1 MERLP
6 DWQIALRRL
15 DMEPSRYLFIYVGAA
30 SLMGFMTGAL
40 LMLLGL
46 FPGFFGV
53 LVTLVFTA
61 ISAGAAI
68 VFPLLEVKKSANK
81 IEKEMHMFVTRMG
94 ILSLGEVGARSMF
107 DILRQMG
114 DYGELAQEVKRIE
127 TLVDKWHTALP
138 EASRIVGQQS
148 PSPLFADFLDRMAF
162 SIEAGQPIDIFM
174 KAEQET
180 IAEEYNTLYDMR
192 LESVDSLRDIFV
204 SLSTA
209 GLFALVVA
217 GIHLVLFQTGTL
229 DDESIVIIS
238 RIRFLIMS
246 AFFFILIQAGCMF
259 GFRAIIPD
267 DPVFSRDDFET
278 PYRLLF
284 GRAWVYS
291 GIAMIVVAI
300 PSFLGIFIFW
310 EDITAEWDKYALFL
324 VAIPLTPLLFPGII
338 EQREEGLVK
347 KRDYMY
353 PGFIRALGGTA
364 QARSAEPSATIK
376 ALRGI
381 DFGRLDECISR
392 LESRLSTRIDSER
405 AWDYFSAETNSAVIS
420 RFNRIYIEGAQS
432 SGEPAATADM
442 VSKST
447 TNMLS
452 LRRRRGLSASTMWG
466 TSLGLL
472 IATITSLNIT
482 IYIVRGL
489 GESISGVASG
499 LTDVD
504 LTSVTEGAAGFG
516 LPALDDNTV
525 IEQNIYLF
533 KVVISILIILQ
544 ILIMSAIGN
553 RLRGGGWSTT
563 IGQGVQMLWLSAI
576 VSFITSMILDW
587 SSGLFGI
594 GS

>member
-46 FPGFFGV
+46 FPGFFGI

-576 VSFITSMILDW
+576 VSFITSIILDW

>member
-53 LVTLVFTA
+53 LVTLAFTA

-209 GLFALVVA
+209 GLLALVVA

-229 DDESIVIIS
+229 DDESIVVIS

-376 ALRGI
+376 ALRVI

>member
-15 DMEPSRYLFIYVGAA
+15 DMEPSRYLFLYVGSA
-30 SLMGFMTGAL
+30 SLMGFITGIL
-40 LMLLGL
+40 LMILGL
-46 FPGFFGV
+46 FTGIFGII
-53 LVTLVFTA
+53 VTLIFTG
-61 ISAGAAI
+61 ISAGAAV
-68 VFPLLEVKKSANK
+68 VFPLLEVRKSANK

-229 DDESIVIIS
+229 EDESILVIS
-238 RIRFLIMS
+238 RIRFLLMS
-246 AFFFILIQAGCMF
+246 AFLFIVIQAGCMF

-267 DPVFSRDDFET
+267 DPVFARDEFET

-284 GRAWVYS
+284 GRTWVYS
-291 GIAMIVVAI
+291 GIAMAAVAV
-300 PSFLGIFIFW
+300 PSIFALFFFW
-310 EDITAEWDKYALFL
+310 SDITAGWDKYALFV

-364 QARSAEPSATIK
+364 QARSAEPSATIR

-381 DFGRLDECISR
+381 DFGRLDDCISR

-525 IEQNIYLF
+525 IDQNIYLF

-563 IGQGVQMLWLSAI
+563 VGQGVQMLWLSAI
-576 VSFITSMILDW
+576 VSLITSLILDW

-594 GS
+594 GG

>member
-15 DMEPSRYLFIYVGAA
+15 DMEPSRYLFVYVGAA

-68 VFPLLEVKKSANK
+68 VFPLLEVRKSANK

-576 VSFITSMILDW
+576 VSFITSIILDW

>member
-381 DFGRLDECISR
+381 YFGRLDECISR
-392 LESRLSTRIDSER
+392 VESRLSTRIDSER

-576 VSFITSMILDW
+576 VSFITSIILDW

>member
-15 DMEPSRYLFIYVGAA
+15 DMEPSRYLFLYVGSA
-30 SLMGFMTGAL
+30 SLMGFITGIL
-40 LMLLGL
+40 LMILGL
-46 FPGFFGV
+46 FTGIFGII
-53 LVTLVFTA
+53 VTLIFTG
-61 ISAGAAI
+61 ISASAAV
-68 VFPLLEVKKSANK
+68 VFPLLEVRKSANK

-229 DDESIVIIS
+229 EDESILVIS
-238 RIRFLIMS
+238 RIRFLLMS
-246 AFFFILIQAGCMF
+246 AFLFIVIQAGCMF

-267 DPVFSRDDFET
+267 DPVFARDEFET

-284 GRAWVYS
+284 GRTWVYS
-291 GIAMIVVAI
+291 AIGMAAVAI
-300 PSFLGIFIFW
+300 PSILGLFIFW
-310 EDITAEWDKYALFL
+310 SDITAEWDKYALFL

-364 QARSAEPSATIK
+364 QARSAEPSATIR

-381 DFGRLDECISR
+381 DFGRLDDCISR

-504 LTSVTEGAAGFG
+504 LSSVTEGAAGFG

-525 IEQNIYLF
+525 IDQNIYLF

-563 IGQGVQMLWLSAI
+563 LGQGVQMLWLSAI
-576 VSFITSMILDW
+576 VSLITSLILDW

-594 GS
+594 GG

>member
-15 DMEPSRYLFIYVGAA
+15 DMEPSRYLTLYVGSAA
-30 SLMGFMTGAL
+30 LMGFITGLL
-40 LMLLGL
+40 LMLIGL
-46 FPGFFGV
+46 FTGFFGLIV
-53 LVTLVFTA
+53 IVVFTL
-61 ISAGAAI
+61 ISSSAAI
-68 VFPLLEVKKSANK
+68 VYPLLEVKKSANK

-127 TLVDKWHTALP
+127 ILVDKWHTALP
-138 EASRIVGQQS
+138 EASRIIGQQS

-217 GIHLVLFQTGTL
+217 GIHLVLFQTGSL
-229 DDESIVIIS
+229 EDEPILVLS

-246 AFFFILIQAGCMF
+246 ALLFVFIQAGCMF

-278 PYRLLF
+278 PFRLLF
-284 GRAWVYS
+284 NRSWIYS
-291 GIAMIVVAI
+291 SVAMIAISI
-300 PSFLGIFIFW
+300 PSVLFLILFW
-310 EDITAEWDKYALFL
+310 SDISSEWDKYALFVL
-324 VAIPLTPLLFPGII
+324 AVPLTPLLFPGVI
-338 EQREEGLVK
+338 EQREENQVN
-347 KRDYMY
+347 KRDQMY

-364 QARSAEPSATIK
+364 QARSAEPSATIR

-392 LESRLSTRIDSER
+392 LESRLSTRINSER

-442 VSKST
+442 VSKSA

-499 LTDVD
+499 MTDID
-504 LTSVTEGAAGFG
+504 LTSVTDGAAGFG
-516 LPALDDNTV
+516 LPALDDNAV

-533 KVVISILIILQ
+533 KVVISALIILQ
-544 ILIMSAIGN
+544 IIILSAIGN

-563 IGQGVQMLWLSAI
+563 LGQGVQMLWLSAI
-576 VSFITSMILDW
+576 VSFLTSLMLDW

>member
-15 DMEPSRYLFIYVGAA
+15 DMEPSRYLLFFVGSAA
-30 SLMGFMTGAL
+30 IMGFFTGLSLMII
-40 LMLLGL
+40 GL
-46 FPGFFGV
+46 FSGIFGLIV
-53 LVTLVFTA
+53 IITFTFL
-61 ISAGAAI
+61 SSGAAI
-68 VFPLLEVKKSANK
+68 IYPLLEVRKSANK

-127 TLVDKWHTALP
+127 ILVDKWHTALP

-174 KAEQET
+174 RAEQET

-217 GIHLVLFQTGTL
+217 GIHLVLFQTGNV
-229 DDESIVIIS
+229 DDEAILILS
-238 RIRFLIMS
+238 RIRFLLIS
-246 AFFFILIQAGCMF
+246 GLLFVVIQAGCMF

-278 PYRLLF
+278 PFRLLF
-284 GRAWVYS
+284 NRSWIYS
-291 GIAMIVVAI
+291 SLAMIAISI
-300 PSFLGIFIFW
+300 PSLLFLVIFW
-310 EDITAEWDKYALFL
+310 SNISAEWDKYALL
-324 VAIPLTPLLFPGII
+324 VLAVPLSPLLFPGII
-338 EQREEGLVK
+338 EQREEKLVN
-347 KRDYMY
+347 KRDQMY

-364 QARSAEPSATIK
+364 QARSAEPSATIR

-381 DFGRLDECISR
+381 DFGRLDESISR
-392 LESRLSTRIDSER
+392 LESRLSTRINSER

-442 VSKST
+442 VSKSA

-499 LTDVD
+499 MTDVD
-504 LTSVTEGAAGFG
+504 LSSVTDGAAGFG
-516 LPALDDNTV
+516 LPALEDNAA

-533 KVVISILIILQ
+533 KVIISILIILQ
-544 ILIMSAIGN
+544 IIILSAIGN

-563 IGQGVQMLWLSAI
+563 LGQGVQMLWLSAI
-576 VSFITSMILDW
+576 VSFLTSLMLDW

-594 GS
+594 GG

>member
-15 DMEPSRYLFIYVGAA
+15 DMEPSRYLFLYVGSA
-30 SLMGFMTGAL
+30 SLMGFITGIL
-40 LMLLGL
+40 LMILGL
-46 FPGFFGV
+46 FTGIFGII
-53 LVTLVFTA
+53 VTLIFTG
-61 ISAGAAI
+61 ISAGAAV
-68 VFPLLEVKKSANK
+68 VFPLLEVRKSANK

-229 DDESIVIIS
+229 EDESILVIS
-238 RIRFLIMS
+238 RIRFLLMS
-246 AFFFILIQAGCMF
+246 AFLFIVIQAGCMF

-267 DPVFSRDDFET
+267 DPVFARDEFET

-284 GRAWVYS
+284 GRTWVYS
-291 GIAMIVVAI
+291 GIAMAAVAV
-300 PSFLGIFIFW
+300 PSIFALFIFW
-310 EDITAEWDKYALFL
+310 SDITAGWDKYALFV

-364 QARSAEPSATIK
+364 QARSAEPSATIR

-381 DFGRLDECISR
+381 DFGRLDDCISR

-525 IEQNIYLF
+525 IDQNIYLF

-563 IGQGVQMLWLSAI
+563 VGQGVQMLWLSAI
-576 VSFITSMILDW
+576 VSFITSLILDW

-594 GS
+594 GG

>member
-15 DMEPSRYLFIYVGAA
+15 DMEPSRYLFLYVGSA
-30 SLMGFMTGAL
+30 SLMGFITGIL
-40 LMLLGL
+40 LMILGL
-46 FPGFFGV
+46 FTGIFGII
-53 LVTLVFTA
+53 VTLIFTG
-61 ISAGAAI
+61 ISAGAAV
-68 VFPLLEVKKSANK
+68 VFPLLEVRKSANK

-229 DDESIVIIS
+229 EDESILVIS
-238 RIRFLIMS
+238 RIRFLLMS
-246 AFFFILIQAGCMF
+246 AFLFIVIQAGCMF

-267 DPVFSRDDFET
+267 DPVFARDEFET

-284 GRAWVYS
+284 GRTWVYS
-291 GIAMIVVAI
+291 GIAMAAVAV
-300 PSFLGIFIFW
+300 PSIFALFFFW
-310 EDITAEWDKYALFL
+310 SDITAGWDKYALFV

-364 QARSAEPSATIK
+364 QARSAEPSATIR

-381 DFGRLDECISR
+381 DFGRLDDCISR

-504 LTSVTEGAAGFG
+504 LSSVTEGAAGFG

-525 IEQNIYLF
+525 IDQNIYLF

-563 IGQGVQMLWLSAI
+563 VGQGVQMLWLSAI
-576 VSFITSMILDW
+576 VSFITSLILDW

-594 GS
+594 GG

>member
-1 MERLP
+1 MPE
-6 DWQIALRRL
+6 WQIALRRL
-15 DMEPSRYLFIYVGAA
+15 DMEPSKYLALYVGSAA
-30 SLMGFMTGAL
+30 LMGLFAGLL
-40 LMLLGL
+40 LMFTGL
-46 FPGFFGV
+46 FTGFIGIF
-53 LVTLVFTA
+53 LSLFLAIICSFAALVFP
-61 ISAGAAI
+61 I
-68 VFPLLEVKKSANK
+68 LEVRKSANK
-81 IEKEMHMFVTRMG
+81 IEKEMHMFITRMG
-94 ILSLGEVGARSMF
+94 ILSLGEVGAKSMF
-107 DILRQMG
+107 AILRQMG

-174 KAEQET
+174 RAEQET

-204 SLSTA
+204 SLTTA

-229 DDESIVIIS
+229 DDEAIVVIS
-238 RIRFLIMS
+238 RLRFLIIS
-246 AFFFILIQAGCMF
+246 ALFFVGIQTGCMF

-267 DPVFSRDDFET
+267 DPVFARDELDT
-278 PYRLLF
+278 PYRLFF
-284 GRAWVYS
+284 GRSWIYS
-291 GIAMIVVAI
+291 GLGIVAFAI
-300 PSFLGIFIFW
+300 PSILSIILFW
-310 EDITAEWDKYALFL
+310 TEITAEWDKYALFIF
-324 VAIPLTPLLFPGII
+324 AIPLTPLLFPGII
-338 EQREEGLVK
+338 EQREEGQVN

-364 QARSAEPSATIK
+364 QARSAEPSATIR

-381 DFGRLDECISR
+381 DFGRLDQCINR
-392 LESRLSTRIDSER
+392 LEARLSTRIDSER

-442 VSKST
+442 VSKSA

-452 LRRRRGLSASTMWG
+452 LRRRRGLSAATMWG

-489 GESISGVASG
+489 GSSISGVASG
-499 LTDVD
+499 MGDID
-504 LTSVTEGAAGFG
+504 LGSVASGAAGFG

-525 IEQNIYLF
+525 IEQNIYFF
-533 KVVISILIILQ
+533 KVIISFLILSQIFIL
-544 ILIMSAIGN
+544 SAIGN

-563 IGQGVQMLWLSAI
+563 FGQAVQMLWLSAI
-576 VSFITSMILDW
+576 VSFLTSLMLGW
-587 SSGLFGI
+587 SSGIFGI
-594 GS
+594 DG

>member
-15 DMEPSRYLFIYVGAA
+15 DMEPSRYLTLYVGSAA
-30 SLMGFMTGAL
+30 LMGFITGLL
-40 LMLLGL
+40 LMLIGL
-46 FPGFFGV
+46 FTGFFGLIV
-53 LVTLVFTA
+53 IVVFTL
-61 ISAGAAI
+61 ISSSAAI
-68 VFPLLEVKKSANK
+68 VYPLLEVKKSANK

-127 TLVDKWHTALP
+127 ILVDKWHTALP
-138 EASRIVGQQS
+138 EASRIIGQQS

-217 GIHLVLFQTGTL
+217 GIHLVLFQTGSL
-229 DDESIVIIS
+229 EDEPILVLS

-246 AFFFILIQAGCMF
+246 ALLFVFIQAGCMF

-278 PYRLLF
+278 PFRLLF
-284 GRAWVYS
+284 NRSWIYS
-291 GIAMIVVAI
+291 TVAMIAISI
-300 PSFLGIFIFW
+300 PSVLFLILFW
-310 EDITAEWDKYALFL
+310 SDISSEWDKYALFVL
-324 VAIPLTPLLFPGII
+324 AVPLTPLLFPGVI
-338 EQREEGLVK
+338 EQREENQVN
-347 KRDYMY
+347 KRDQMY

-364 QARSAEPSATIK
+364 QARSAEPSATIR

-392 LESRLSTRIDSER
+392 LESRLSTRINSER

-442 VSKST
+442 VSKSA

-499 LTDVD
+499 MTDID
-504 LTSVTEGAAGFG
+504 LSSVTDGAAGFG
-516 LPALDDNTV
+516 LPALDDNAV

-533 KVVISILIILQ
+533 KVVISALIILQ
-544 ILIMSAIGN
+544 IIILSAIGN

-563 IGQGVQMLWLSAI
+563 LGQGVQMLWLSAI
-576 VSFITSMILDW
+576 VSFLTSLMLDW

>member
-1 MERLP
+1 MERMP
-6 DWQIALRRL
+6 EWQIALKRL
-15 DMEPSRYLFIYVGAA
+15 DMDPSRYLTVYVGSAA
-30 SLMGFMTGAL
+30 LMGLFTGLL
-40 LMLLGL
+40 LMLIGL
-46 FPGFFGV
+46 FTGFFGIFI
-53 LVTLVFTA
+53 LFFFSI
-61 ISAGAAI
+61 ISAGAAL
-68 VFPLLEVKKSANK
+68 VFPILEVRKSANK

-127 TLVDKWHTALP
+127 VLVDKWHTALP

-174 KAEQET
+174 RAEQET

-217 GIHLVLFQTGTL
+217 GIHLVLFQVGTL
-229 DDESIVIIS
+229 EDEPILLIS
-238 RIRFLIMS
+238 RLRFLLMS
-246 AFFFILIQAGCMF
+246 AFIFILIQAGCMF

-267 DPVFSRDDFET
+267 DPVFARDEFET
-278 PYRLLF
+278 PFRLLF
-284 GRAWVYS
+284 GRSWIYS
-291 GIAMIVVAI
+291 SAAMIFIAV
-300 PSFLGIFIFW
+300 PSILFTFVFW
-310 EDITAEWDKYALFL
+310 TEISTEWDKYALFL
-324 VAIPLTPLLFPGII
+324 LAVPLSPLLFPGII
-338 EQREEGLVK
+338 EQREEGLVN

-442 VSKST
+442 VSKSA

-489 GESISGVASG
+489 GSSISGVASG
-499 LTDVD
+499 MSDID
-504 LTSVTEGAAGFG
+504 LSSVTDGAAGFG

-525 IEQNIYLF
+525 IDQNIYLF
-533 KVVISILIILQ
+533 KVVISFLIILQ
-544 ILIMSAIGN
+544 ILILSAIGN

-563 IGQGVQMLWLSAI
+563 LGQGVQMLWLSAI
-576 VSFITSMILDW
+576 VSFLTAIILDW
-587 SSGLFGI
+587 SSGIFGI
-594 GS
+594 EG

>member
-15 DMEPSRYLFIYVGAA
+15 DMEPSRYLFLYVGSA
-30 SLMGFMTGAL
+30 SMMGFVTG
-40 LMLLGL
+40 LMLMILGL
-46 FPGFFGV
+46 FTGIFGII
-53 LVTLVFTA
+53 VTIVFMV

-68 VFPLLEVKKSANK
+68 VFPLLEVRKSANK

-127 TLVDKWHTALP
+127 VLVDKWHTALP

-229 DDESIVIIS
+229 EDESIQVLS

-246 AFFFILIQAGCMF
+246 AFLFILIQAGCMF

-284 GRAWVYS
+284 GRTWVYA
-291 GIAMIVVAI
+291 GIAMIVVAV
-300 PSFLGIFIFW
+300 PSIIGLFLFW
-310 EDITAEWDKYALFL
+310 PEITAEWDKYALFV
-324 VAIPLTPLLFPGII
+324 VAIPLTPLLFPGIV

-364 QARSAEPSATIK
+364 QARSAEPSATIR

-381 DFGRLDECISR
+381 DFGRLDDCISR

-499 LTDVD
+499 LSTTD
-504 LTSVTEGAAGFG
+504 LSSVTDGAAGFG

-563 IGQGVQMLWLSAI
+563 IGQGIQMLWLSAI
-576 VSFITSMILDW
+576 VSFFTSLILDW

>member
-15 DMEPSRYLFIYVGAA
+15 DMEPSRYLFLYVGSA
-30 SLMGFMTGAL
+30 SLMGFITGVL
-40 LMLLGL
+40 LMILGL
-46 FPGFFGV
+46 FTGIFGII
-53 LVTLVFTA
+53 VTLIFTG
-61 ISAGAAI
+61 ISAGAAV
-68 VFPLLEVKKSANK
+68 VFPLLEVRKSANK

-229 DDESIVIIS
+229 EDESILVIS
-238 RIRFLIMS
+238 RIRFLLMS
-246 AFFFILIQAGCMF
+246 AFLFIVIQAGCMF

-267 DPVFSRDDFET
+267 DPVFARDEFET

-284 GRAWVYS
+284 GRTWVYS
-291 GIAMIVVAI
+291 AIGMAAVAI
-300 PSFLGIFIFW
+300 PSILGLFIFW
-310 EDITAEWDKYALFL
+310 SDITAGWDKYALFI
-324 VAIPLTPLLFPGII
+324 VAIPLTPLLFPGIV

-364 QARSAEPSATIK
+364 QARSAEPSATIR

-381 DFGRLDECISR
+381 DFGRLDDCISR

-504 LTSVTEGAAGFG
+504 LSSVTEGAAGFG

-525 IEQNIYLF
+525 IDQNIYLF
-533 KVVISILIILQ
+533 KVIISILIILQ

-576 VSFITSMILDW
+576 VSLITSLILDW

-594 GS
+594 GG

>member
-15 DMEPSRYLFIYVGAA
+15 DMEPSRYLFLYVGSA
-30 SLMGFMTGAL
+30 SLMGFITGIL
-40 LMLLGL
+40 LMILGL
-46 FPGFFGV
+46 FTGIFGII
-53 LVTLVFTA
+53 VTLIFTG
-61 ISAGAAI
+61 ISAGAAV
-68 VFPLLEVKKSANK
+68 VFPLLEVRKSANK

-229 DDESIVIIS
+229 EDESILVIS
-238 RIRFLIMS
+238 RIRFLLMS
-246 AFFFILIQAGCMF
+246 AFLFIVIQAGCMF

-267 DPVFSRDDFET
+267 DPVFARDEFET

-284 GRAWVYS
+284 GRTWVYS
-291 GIAMIVVAI
+291 GIAMAAVAV
-300 PSFLGIFIFW
+300 PSILALFFFW
-310 EDITAEWDKYALFL
+310 SDITAGWDKYALFV

-364 QARSAEPSATIK
+364 QARSAEPSATIR

-381 DFGRLDECISR
+381 DFGRLDDCISR

-525 IEQNIYLF
+525 IDQNIYLF

-563 IGQGVQMLWLSAI
+563 VGQGVQMLWLSAI
-576 VSFITSMILDW
+576 VSFITSLILDW

-594 GS
+594 GG

>member
-53 LVTLVFTA
+53 LVTLVFTV

-364 QARSAEPSATIK
+364 QARSAAPSATIK

>member
-15 DMEPSRYLFIYVGAA
+15 DMEPSRYLFLYVGSA
-30 SLMGFMTGAL
+30 SLMGFITGIL
-40 LMLLGL
+40 LMILGL
-46 FPGFFGV
+46 FTGIFGII
-53 LVTLVFTA
+53 VTLIFTG
-61 ISAGAAI
+61 ISAGAAV
-68 VFPLLEVKKSANK
+68 VFPLLEVRKSANK

-229 DDESIVIIS
+229 EDESILVIS
-238 RIRFLIMS
+238 RIRFLLMS
-246 AFFFILIQAGCMF
+246 AFLFIVIQAGCMF

-267 DPVFSRDDFET
+267 DPVFARDEFET

-284 GRAWVYS
+284 GRTWVYS
-291 GIAMIVVAI
+291 GIAMVAVAI
-300 PSFLGIFIFW
+300 PSIIALFIFW
-310 EDITAEWDKYALFL
+310 SDITAGWDKYALFV

-364 QARSAEPSATIK
+364 QARSAEPSATIR

-381 DFGRLDECISR
+381 DFGRLDDCISR

-525 IEQNIYLF
+525 IDQNIYLF

-563 IGQGVQMLWLSAI
+563 VGQGVQMLWLSAI
-576 VSFITSMILDW
+576 VSFITSLILDW

-594 GS
+594 GG

>member
-1 MERLP
+1 
-6 DWQIALRRL
+6 
-15 DMEPSRYLFIYVGAA
+15 
-30 SLMGFMTGAL
+30 
-40 LMLLGL
+40 
-46 FPGFFGV
+46 
-53 LVTLVFTA
+53 
-61 ISAGAAI
+61 
-68 VFPLLEVKKSANK
+68 
-81 IEKEMHMFVTRMG
+81 MHMFVTRMG

-127 TLVDKWHTALP
+127 ILVDKWHTALP
-138 EASRIVGQQS
+138 EASRIIGQQS

-174 KAEQET
+174 RAEQET

-229 DDESIVIIS
+229 DDEAIVVLS
-238 RIRFLIMS
+238 RIKFLVIS
-246 AFFFILIQAGCMF
+246 ALLFVLIQAGCMF

-278 PYRLLF
+278 PFRLLF
-284 GRAWVYS
+284 NRSWVYS
-291 GIAMIVVAI
+291 SVGMILIAI
-300 PSFLGIFIFW
+300 PSILFLILYWTEISS
-310 EDITAEWDKYALFL
+310 EWDKYALL
-324 VAIPLTPLLFPGII
+324 VLAVPLSPLLFPGVI
-338 EQREEGLVK
+338 EQREEKQVN
-347 KRDYMY
+347 KRDLMY

-364 QARSAEPSATIK
+364 QARSAEPSATIR

-392 LESRLSTRIDSER
+392 LESRLSTRINSER

-442 VSKST
+442 VSKSA

-452 LRRRRGLSASTMWG
+452 LRRRRGLSAATMWG

-499 LTDVD
+499 MTDID
-504 LTSVTEGAAGFG
+504 LSSVTDGAAGFG
-516 LPALDDNTV
+516 LPALDDNAV

-533 KVVISILIILQ
+533 KVVISLLIILQ
-544 ILIMSAIGN
+544 IIILSAIGN

-563 IGQGVQMLWLSAI
+563 LGQGVQMLWLSAI
-576 VSFITSMILDW
+576 VSFLTSLMLDW

-594 GS
+594 GD

>member
-15 DMEPSRYLFIYVGAA
+15 DMEPMRFITVYMGSAA
-30 SLMGFMTGAL
+30 LMGFITG
-40 LMLLGL
+40 LMLMLIGL
-46 FPGFFGV
+46 FTGFSGII
-53 LVTLVFTA
+53 VTLIFTL
-61 ISAGAAI
+61 ISSFAALM
-68 VFPLLEVKKSANK
+68 FPLLEVKKSANK

-127 TLVDKWHTALP
+127 VLVDKWHTALP
-138 EASRIVGQQS
+138 EASRIIAQQS

-162 SIEAGQPIDIFM
+162 SIEAGQAIDIFM
-174 KAEQET
+174 RAEQET

-229 DDESIVIIS
+229 EDETIVLIS
-238 RIRFLIMS
+238 RLRYLMIS
-246 AFFFILIQAGCMF
+246 ALLFILIQAGCMF
-259 GFRAIIPD
+259 GFRAVIPD
-267 DPVFSRDDFET
+267 DPVFARDELET

-284 GRAWVYS
+284 GRSWVYS
-291 GIAMIVVAI
+291 SSAMILIAI
-300 PSFLGIFIFW
+300 PSILFMIVFW
-310 EDITAEWDKYALFL
+310 TQISEGWDKYALL
-324 VAIPLTPLLFPGII
+324 LLAVPLSPLLFPGIV
-338 EQREEGLVK
+338 EQREENLVN

-364 QARSAEPSATIK
+364 QARSAEPSATIR

-442 VSKST
+442 VSKSA

-452 LRRRRGLSASTMWG
+452 LRRRRSLSASTMWG

-489 GESISGVASG
+489 GESISGVAGG
-499 LTDVD
+499 LGDID
-504 LTSVTEGAAGFG
+504 LSSISEGSAGFG

-525 IEQNIYLF
+525 IEQNIYMF
-533 KVVISILIILQ
+533 KIIISILIIFQ
-544 ILIMSAIGN
+544 ILILSAIGN

-563 IGQGVQMLWLSAI
+563 LGQGVQMLWLSAI
-576 VSFITSMILDW
+576 VSYLTAIMLEW

-594 GS
+594 DG

>member
-15 DMEPSRYLFIYVGAA
+15 DMDPSRYLLIYVGSAA
-30 SLMGFMTGAL
+30 LMGFITGIM
-40 LMLLGL
+40 LMIIGL
-46 FPGFFGV
+46 FTGFFGLFV
-53 LVTLVFTA
+53 IIIFTL
-61 ISAGAAI
+61 ISSAAAI
-68 VFPLLEVKKSANK
+68 MYPLLEVRKSANR

-127 TLVDKWHTALP
+127 ILVDKWHTALP
-138 EASRIVGQQS
+138 EASRIIGQQS

-174 KAEQET
+174 RAEQET

-217 GIHLVLFQTGTL
+217 GIHLVLFQTGTM
-229 DDESIVIIS
+229 DDEAILVLS
-238 RIRFLIMS
+238 RLRFLLIS
-246 AFFFILIQAGCMF
+246 ALLFILIQAGCMF

-284 GRAWVYS
+284 NRSWVYS
-291 GIAMIVVAI
+291 SIGMIAILV
-300 PSFLGIFIFW
+300 PSLLFLIIFW
-310 EDITAEWDKYALFL
+310 TEISSEWDKYALL
-324 VAIPLTPLLFPGII
+324 VLAVPLSPLLFPGII
-338 EQREEGLVK
+338 EQREEKLVN
-347 KRDYMY
+347 KRDQMY

-364 QARSAEPSATIK
+364 QARSAEPSATIR

-381 DFGRLDECISR
+381 DFGRLDESISR
-392 LESRLSTRIDSER
+392 LESRLSTRINSER

-442 VSKST
+442 VSKSA

-499 LTDVD
+499 MTDVD
-504 LTSVTEGAAGFG
+504 LSSIADGAAGFG
-516 LPALDDNTV
+516 LPALDDNAV

-533 KVVISILIILQ
+533 KVIISILIILQ
-544 ILIMSAIGN
+544 IIILSAIGN

-563 IGQGVQMLWLSAI
+563 LGQGVQMLWLSAI
-576 VSFITSMILDW
+576 VSFLTSVMLDW

-594 GS
+594 GG

>member
-15 DMEPSRYLFIYVGAA
+15 DMEPSRYLFVYVGAA

-46 FPGFFGV
+46 FPGFFGI

-576 VSFITSMILDW
+576 VSFITSLILDW

>member
-1 MERLP
+1 
-6 DWQIALRRL
+6 
-15 DMEPSRYLFIYVGAA
+15 
-30 SLMGFMTGAL
+30 
-40 LMLLGL
+40 
-46 FPGFFGV
+46 
-53 LVTLVFTA
+53 
-61 ISAGAAI
+61 
-68 VFPLLEVKKSANK
+68 
-81 IEKEMHMFVTRMG
+81 
-94 ILSLGEVGARSMF
+94 
-107 DILRQMG
+107 
-114 DYGELAQEVKRIE
+114 
-127 TLVDKWHTALP
+127 
-138 EASRIVGQQS
+138 
-148 PSPLFADFLDRMAF
+148 
-162 SIEAGQPIDIFM
+162 M

-576 VSFITSMILDW
+576 VSFITSIILDW

>member
-15 DMEPSRYLFIYVGAA
+15 DMEPSRYLFLYVGSA
-30 SLMGFMTGAL
+30 SLMGFITGIL
-40 LMLLGL
+40 LMILGL
-46 FPGFFGV
+46 FTGIFGII
-53 LVTLVFTA
+53 VTLIFTG
-61 ISAGAAI
+61 ISAGAAV
-68 VFPLLEVKKSANK
+68 VFPLLEVRKSANK

-229 DDESIVIIS
+229 EDESILVIS
-238 RIRFLIMS
+238 RIRFLLMS
-246 AFFFILIQAGCMF
+246 AFLFIVIQAGCMF

-267 DPVFSRDDFET
+267 DPVFARDEFET

-284 GRAWVYS
+284 GRTWVYS
-291 GIAMIVVAI
+291 GIAMAAVAV
-300 PSFLGIFIFW
+300 PSIFALFFFW
-310 EDITAEWDKYALFL
+310 SDITAGWDKYALFV

-364 QARSAEPSATIK
+364 QARSAEPSATIR

-381 DFGRLDECISR
+381 DFGRLDDCISR

-525 IEQNIYLF
+525 IDQNIYLF

-563 IGQGVQMLWLSAI
+563 VGQGVQMLWLSAI
-576 VSFITSMILDW
+576 VSFITSLILDW

-594 GS
+594 GG

>member
-15 DMEPSRYLFIYVGAA
+15 DMEPSRYLFLYVGSA
-30 SLMGFMTGAL
+30 SLMGFITGAL
-40 LMLLGL
+40 LMILGL
-46 FPGFFGV
+46 FTGIFGII
-53 LVTLVFTA
+53 VTLIFTG
-61 ISAGAAI
+61 ISAGAAV
-68 VFPLLEVKKSANK
+68 VFPLLEVRKSANK

-229 DDESIVIIS
+229 EDESIQVIS
-238 RIRFLIMS
+238 RIRFLLMS
-246 AFFFILIQAGCMF
+246 AFLFIVIQAGCMF

-267 DPVFSRDDFET
+267 DPVFARDEFET

-284 GRAWVYS
+284 GRTWVYS
-291 GIAMIVVAI
+291 AIGMAAVAI
-300 PSFLGIFIFW
+300 PSILGLFIFW
-310 EDITAEWDKYALFL
+310 SDITAGWDKYALFI
-324 VAIPLTPLLFPGII
+324 VAIPLTPLLFPGIV

-364 QARSAEPSATIK
+364 QARSAEPSATIR

-381 DFGRLDECISR
+381 DFGRLDDCISR

-504 LTSVTEGAAGFG
+504 LSSVTEGAAGFG

-525 IEQNIYLF
+525 IDQNIYLF

-563 IGQGVQMLWLSAI
+563 LGQGVQMLWLSAI
-576 VSFITSMILDW
+576 VSLITSLILDW

-594 GS
+594 GG

>member
-15 DMEPSRYLFIYVGAA
+15 DMEPSRYLFLYVGSA
-30 SLMGFMTGAL
+30 SLMGFITGIL
-40 LMLLGL
+40 LMILGL
-46 FPGFFGV
+46 FTGIFGII
-53 LVTLVFTA
+53 VTLIFTG
-61 ISAGAAI
+61 ISASAAV
-68 VFPLLEVKKSANK
+68 VFPLLEVRKSANK

-229 DDESIVIIS
+229 EDDSILVIS
-238 RIRFLIMS
+238 RIRFLLMS
-246 AFFFILIQAGCMF
+246 AFLFIVIQAGCMF

-267 DPVFSRDDFET
+267 DPVFARDEFET

-284 GRAWVYS
+284 GRTWVYS
-291 GIAMIVVAI
+291 AIGMAAVAI
-300 PSFLGIFIFW
+300 PSILGLFIFW
-310 EDITAEWDKYALFL
+310 SDITAEWDKYALFL

-364 QARSAEPSATIK
+364 QARSAEPSATIR

-381 DFGRLDECISR
+381 DFGRLDDCISR

-504 LTSVTEGAAGFG
+504 LSSVTEGAAGFG

-525 IEQNIYLF
+525 IDQNIYLF

-563 IGQGVQMLWLSAI
+563 LGQGVQMLWLSAI
-576 VSFITSMILDW
+576 VSFITSLILDW

-594 GS
+594 GG

>member
-81 IEKEMHMFVTRMG
+81 IEKEMHMFFTRMG

-576 VSFITSMILDW
+576 VSFITSIILDW

>member
-15 DMEPSRYLFIYVGAA
+15 DMEPSRYLFVYVGAA

-68 VFPLLEVKKSANK
+68 VFPLLEVRKSANK

-499 LTDVD
+499 LTDID
-504 LTSVTEGAAGFG
+504 LSSVTEGAAGFG

-576 VSFITSMILDW
+576 VSFITSIILDW

>member
-15 DMEPSRYLFIYVGAA
+15 DMEPSRYLTLYVGSAA
-30 SLMGFMTGAL
+30 LMGFFTGLL
-40 LMLLGL
+40 LMFIGL
-46 FPGFFGV
+46 FAGFFGLIV
-53 LVTLVFTA
+53 IVVFTL
-61 ISAGAAI
+61 ISSAAAI
-68 VFPLLEVKKSANK
+68 VYPLLEVKKSANK

-127 TLVDKWHTALP
+127 ILVDKWHTALP
-138 EASRIVGQQS
+138 EASRIIGQQS

-217 GIHLVLFQTGTL
+217 GIHLVLFQTGSL
-229 DDESIVIIS
+229 DDEAILVIS
-238 RIRFLIMS
+238 RIRFLIIS
-246 AFFFILIQAGCMF
+246 ALLFVFIQAGCMF

-278 PYRLLF
+278 PFRLLF
-284 GRAWVYS
+284 NRSWIYS
-291 GIAMIVVAI
+291 SVAMIAISI
-300 PSFLGIFIFW
+300 PSVLFLILFW
-310 EDITAEWDKYALFL
+310 SDISSEWDKYALFVL
-324 VAIPLTPLLFPGII
+324 AVPLTPLLFPGII
-338 EQREEGLVK
+338 EQREENQVN
-347 KRDYMY
+347 KRDQMY

-364 QARSAEPSATIK
+364 QARSAEPSATIR

-392 LESRLSTRIDSER
+392 LESRLSTRINSER

-442 VSKST
+442 VSKSA

-499 LTDVD
+499 MTDVD
-504 LTSVTEGAAGFG
+504 LSSVTDGAAGFG
-516 LPALDDNTV
+516 LPALDDNAV

-533 KVVISILIILQ
+533 KVVISALIILQ
-544 ILIMSAIGN
+544 IIILSAIGN

-563 IGQGVQMLWLSAI
+563 LGQGVQMLWLSAI
-576 VSFITSMILDW
+576 VSFLTSLMLDW

>member
-576 VSFITSMILDW
+576 VSFITSIILDW

>member
-15 DMEPSRYLFIYVGAA
+15 DMEPSRYLFLYVGSA
-30 SLMGFMTGAL
+30 SLMGFITGIL
-40 LMLLGL
+40 LMILGL
-46 FPGFFGV
+46 FTGIFGII
-53 LVTLVFTA
+53 VTLIFTG
-61 ISAGAAI
+61 ISASAAV
-68 VFPLLEVKKSANK
+68 VFPLLEVRKSANK

-229 DDESIVIIS
+229 EDESILVIS
-238 RIRFLIMS
+238 RIRFLLMS
-246 AFFFILIQAGCMF
+246 AFLFIVIQAGCMF

-267 DPVFSRDDFET
+267 DPVFARDEFET

-284 GRAWVYS
+284 GRTWVYS
-291 GIAMIVVAI
+291 AIGMAAVAI
-300 PSFLGIFIFW
+300 PSILGLFIFW
-310 EDITAEWDKYALFL
+310 SDITAEWDKYALFL

-364 QARSAEPSATIK
+364 QARSAEPSATIR

-381 DFGRLDECISR
+381 DFGRLDDCISR

-499 LTDVD
+499 LTDID
-504 LTSVTEGAAGFG
+504 LSSVTEGAAGFG

-525 IEQNIYLF
+525 IDQNIYLF

-563 IGQGVQMLWLSAI
+563 LGQGVQMLWLSAI
-576 VSFITSMILDW
+576 VSLITSLILDW

-594 GS
+594 GG

>member
-15 DMEPSRYLFIYVGAA
+15 DMEPSRYLFLYVGSA
-30 SLMGFMTGAL
+30 SLMGFITGVL
-40 LMLLGL
+40 LMILGL
-46 FPGFFGV
+46 FTGIFGII
-53 LVTLVFTA
+53 VTLIFTG
-61 ISAGAAI
+61 ISAGAAV
-68 VFPLLEVKKSANK
+68 VFPLLEVRKSANK

-229 DDESIVIIS
+229 EDESIQVIS
-238 RIRFLIMS
+238 RIRFLLMS
-246 AFFFILIQAGCMF
+246 AFLFIVIQAGCMF

-267 DPVFSRDDFET
+267 DPVFARDEFET

-284 GRAWVYS
+284 GRTWVYS
-291 GIAMIVVAI
+291 AIGMAAVAI
-300 PSFLGIFIFW
+300 PSILGMFIFW
-310 EDITAEWDKYALFL
+310 SDITAGWDKYALFI
-324 VAIPLTPLLFPGII
+324 VAIPLTPLLFPGIV

-364 QARSAEPSATIK
+364 QARSAEPSATIR

-381 DFGRLDECISR
+381 DFGRLDDCISR

-504 LTSVTEGAAGFG
+504 LSSVTEGAAGFG

-525 IEQNIYLF
+525 IDQNIYLF

-563 IGQGVQMLWLSAI
+563 VGQGVQMLWLSAI
-576 VSFITSMILDW
+576 VSLITSLILDW

-594 GS
+594 GG

>member
-1 MERLP
+1 
-6 DWQIALRRL
+6 
-15 DMEPSRYLFIYVGAA
+15 
-30 SLMGFMTGAL
+30 
-40 LMLLGL
+40 
-46 FPGFFGV
+46 
-53 LVTLVFTA
+53 
-61 ISAGAAI
+61 
-68 VFPLLEVKKSANK
+68 
-81 IEKEMHMFVTRMG
+81 
-94 ILSLGEVGARSMF
+94 
-107 DILRQMG
+107 
-114 DYGELAQEVKRIE
+114 
-127 TLVDKWHTALP
+127 
-138 EASRIVGQQS
+138 
-148 PSPLFADFLDRMAF
+148 
-162 SIEAGQPIDIFM
+162 
-174 KAEQET
+174 
-180 IAEEYNTLYDMR
+180 
-192 LESVDSLRDIFV
+192 
-204 SLSTA
+204 
-209 GLFALVVA
+209 
-217 GIHLVLFQTGTL
+217 
-229 DDESIVIIS
+229 
-238 RIRFLIMS
+238 
-246 AFFFILIQAGCMF
+246 
-259 GFRAIIPD
+259 
-267 DPVFSRDDFET
+267 
-278 PYRLLF
+278 
-284 GRAWVYS
+284 
-291 GIAMIVVAI
+291 VVAI

-576 VSFITSMILDW
+576 VSFITSIILDW

>member
-15 DMEPSRYLFIYVGAA
+15 DMDPSRYLFIYVGAA
-30 SLMGFMTGAL
+30 SLMGFVTGAL
-40 LMLLGL
+40 LMFLGL
-46 FPGFFGV
+46 FTGFFGV
-53 LVTLVFTA
+53 LVTLVFTV

-68 VFPLLEVKKSANK
+68 VFPLLEVRKSANK

-229 DDESIVIIS
+229 EDESIIVLS

-499 LTDVD
+499 LTDID
-504 LTSVTEGAAGFG
+504 LSSVTEGAAGFG

-576 VSFITSMILDW
+576 VSFITSLILDW

>member
-1 MERLP
+1 M
-6 DWQIALRRL
+6 I
-15 DMEPSRYLFIYVGAA
+15 I
-30 SLMGFMTGAL
+30 
-40 LMLLGL
+40 GL
-46 FPGFFGV
+46 FSGIFGLIV
-53 LVTLVFTA
+53 IITFTFL
-61 ISAGAAI
+61 SSGAAI
-68 VFPLLEVKKSANK
+68 IYPLLEVRKSANK

-127 TLVDKWHTALP
+127 ILVDKWHTALP

-174 KAEQET
+174 RAEQET

-217 GIHLVLFQTGTL
+217 GIHLVLFQTGNV
-229 DDESIVIIS
+229 DDEAILILS
-238 RIRFLIMS
+238 RIRFLLIS
-246 AFFFILIQAGCMF
+246 GLLFVVIQAGCMF

-278 PYRLLF
+278 PFRLLF
-284 GRAWVYS
+284 NRSWIYS
-291 GIAMIVVAI
+291 SLAMIAISI
-300 PSFLGIFIFW
+300 PSLLFLVIFW
-310 EDITAEWDKYALFL
+310 SDISAEWDKYALL
-324 VAIPLTPLLFPGII
+324 VLAVPLSPLLFPGII
-338 EQREEGLVK
+338 EQREETLVN
-347 KRDYMY
+347 KRDQMY

-364 QARSAEPSATIK
+364 QARSAEPSATIR

-381 DFGRLDECISR
+381 DFGRLDESISR
-392 LESRLSTRIDSER
+392 LESRLSTRINSER

-442 VSKST
+442 VSKSA

-499 LTDVD
+499 MTDVD
-504 LTSVTEGAAGFG
+504 LSSVTDGAAGFG
-516 LPALDDNTV
+516 LPALEDNAA

-533 KVVISILIILQ
+533 KVIISILIILQ
-544 ILIMSAIGN
+544 IIILSAIGN

-563 IGQGVQMLWLSAI
+563 LGQGVQMLWLSAI
-576 VSFITSMILDW
+576 VSFLTSLMLDW

-594 GS
+594 GG